1 MRKLVR
7 RHLGK
12 VVAGGALAV
21 AATATMVAVSLPDQ
35 AGAGDSED
43 RGTAVGASAQD
54 AVGRAGVVE
63 KAPEEARTT
72 AKGIGSDPLTDAE
85 TERAEK
91 AALNSNGLRSSARD
105 VEGDRGPQRLST
117 NLAESE
123 PGEGGADAPRRAQVV
138 YYDYKQDTVIT
149 KTVNLDTGKVE
160 TTDQAQNVQP
170 PPSAAELT
178 EAASLLIADK
188 HGKGLKQD
196 FKKATGKTLA
206 GPGDLELSGFVFRK
220 ETIKDVPSDLAE
232 CGKHR
237 CMQVVAKV
245 KNGPWIDTRAFVV
258 DLSAR
263 GVGRL
268 G

>member
-21 AATATMVAVSLPDQ
+21 AATAALLAVTLPEQ
-35 AGAGDSED
+35 AGADDSGD
-43 RGTAVGASAQD
+43 RAAAGSARQD
-54 AVGRAGVVE
+54 AAVGREGVVE
-63 KAPEEARTT
+63 AAPEEGT
-72 AKGIGSDPLTDAE
+72 KGIGSDPLTDAE
-85 TERAEK
+85 TELAQK

-123 PGEGGADAPRRAQVV
+123 PDDSGADAPRRAQIV
-138 YYDYKQDTVIT
+138 YYDYKKDTVIT
-149 KTVNLDTGKVE
+149 KTVNLDSGKVE
-160 TTDQAQNVQP
+160 STQQAQNVQP
-170 PPSAAELT
+170 PPGKEELT
-178 EAASLLIADK
+178 EAAQLLIADE

-196 FKKATGKTLA
+196 YKKATGKDLS
-206 GPGDLELSGFVFRK
+206 GPGELELSGFVFRK
-220 ETIKDVPSDLAE
+220 ETIKNVPSDLTE

-237 CMQVVAKV
+237 CLQVVTKV
-245 KNGPWIDTRAFVV
+245 KNGPWIDTRSFVV

-263 GVGRL
+263 TVGRL